1 LGQISNRKII
11 TVVVIFLLASVFV
24 YGKPESVRS
33 IKKRSLNEALVDVD
47 GWKAGPHLP
56 FDKKVVDGLALDDYL
71 NRMFVK
77 GDESVALYI
86 GYYLTSKKVGAAH
99 DPLVCF
105 PGQGWVISGRE
116 SGTIKI
122 GESTDLAVSC
132 STMRVE
138 RGAENK
144 QIILYWFQAYD
155 ATNSNT
161 LSQKTTAI
169 KQRFTGGGE
178 DNAFVRLTCSTTDDK
193 SESECIET
201 MQEFTR
207 AFYPVFLEYI
217 RE

>member
-1 LGQISNRKII
+1 MGQISNRKII
-11 TVVVIFLLASVFV
+11 TVVVIFLLASAFI
-24 YGKPESVRS
+24 YGKPESGPS
-33 IKKRSLNEALVDVD
+33 IKKRSLNEALLDVD

-56 FDKKVVDGLALDDYL
+56 FDQKVVDSLALDDYL

-77 GDESVALYI
+77 DDESVALYI

-105 PGQGWVISGRE
+105 PGQGWVISARD
-116 SGTIKI
+116 STTIKI
-122 GESTDLAVSC
+122 GEGTDPAVSC

-138 RGAENK
+138 RGAEDK
-144 QIILYWFQAYD
+144 QIILYWFQAHEI
-155 ATNSNT
+155 TNSNT
-161 LSQKTTAI
+161 LSQKMTAI
-169 KQRFTGGGE
+169 MQKFTGGGE
-178 DNAFVRLTCSTTDDK
+178 DNAFVRLTCSTANK

>member
-1 LGQISNRKII
+1 
-11 TVVVIFLLASVFV
+11 VFV
-24 YGKPESVRS
+24 YGKPESVPS
-33 IKKRSLNEALVDVD
+33 IKKRSLNEALIDVD

-56 FDKKVVDGLALDDYL
+56 FDKKVVDSLALDDYL

-105 PGQGWVISGRE
+105 PGQGWVISGRD
-116 SGTIKI
+116 SGTIRI
-122 GESTDLAVSC
+122 GESTDPVVSC

-138 RGAENK
+138 RGAEDK
-144 QIILYWFQAYD
+144 QIILYWFQAYEM
-155 ATNSNT
+155 TNSNT
-161 LSQKTTAI
+161 LSQKITAI
-169 KQRFTGGGE
+169 MQRFTGKKE
-178 DNAFVRLTCSTTDDK
+178 DNAFVRLTCSIDDK

-207 AFYPVFLEYI
+207 SFYPVFLDYI